1 MKPYIVATSELTGTK
16 VENLEGKHVGEIED
30 IMFDPEYGT
39 IAYAVLSF
47 GGFLGIG
54 DKHFAIPV
62 EALGFSDRRSAITLD
77 IDKKNWKTLPGST
90 RATGRFM
97 LIQSSFIPYMT
108 IMDMSVELHQARPLP
123 NRRKVIENSRGG
135 VPSQH
140 PPIYLSQASESD
152 PAFPLRAF

>member
-1 MKPYIVATSELTGTK
+1 MEIRILQYLLKLLDSLTGGAPSPWIST
-16 VENLEGKHVGEIED
+16 
-30 IMFDPEYGT
+30 
-39 IAYAVLSF
+39 
-47 GGFLGIG
+47 
-54 DKHFAIPV
+54 
-62 EALGFSDRRSAITLD
+62 R
-77 IDKKNWKTLPGST
+77 KNWKTLPGST

-140 PPIYLSQASESD
+140 PPIYLSQASDRKSTR
-152 PAFPLRAF
+152 LNSSH